1 MGRLKLPSK
10 VKDLRGTKRKHRE
23 VDESAYKNPVI
34 VSLEEVNVPSHLN
47 ATAKKVYRE
56 VMQQLFAMQMLQP
69 IDQHALCV
77 FANAIAT
84 AHAMQKALD
93 KEGYVTDIRDKD
105 GNITGVTVNP
115 KQKVLKDA
123 LSMANT
129 IGVQFGWSPS
139 ARIKLLAMLN
149 NNKEE
154 KDDFKDLING

>member
-1 MGRLKLPSK
+1 MGRSKLPVK

-23 VDESAYKNPVI
+23 VDDSVYDPTVV

-47 ATAKKVYRE
+47 TTAKKVYRE
-56 VMQQLFAMQMLQP
+56 VVQQLFAMRMLQP
-69 IDQHALCV
+69 IDQHALCI

-93 KEGYVTDIRDKD
+93 KEGYVTYIRDED

-115 KQKVLKDA
+115 MQKVLKDA
-123 LSMANT
+123 LNMANT
-129 IGVQFGWSPS
+129 IGTQFGWSPS

-154 KDDFKDLING
+154 KDDFKNLING

>member
-1 MGRLKLPSK
+1 MGRSKLPVK

-23 VDESAYKNPVI
+23 VDDSVYDPTVV
-34 VSLEEVNVPSHLN
+34 VSLEEINVPSHLN
-47 ATAKKVYRE
+47 TTAKKVYRE
-56 VMQQLFAMQMLQP
+56 VVQQLFAMRMLQP
-69 IDQHALCV
+69 IDQHALCI

-93 KEGYVTDIRDKD
+93 KEGYVTYIRDED

-115 KQKVLKDA
+115 MQKVLKDA
-123 LSMANT
+123 LNMANT
-129 IGVQFGWSPS
+129 IGTQFGWSPS

-154 KDDFKDLING
+154 KDDFKNLIDG

>member
-1 MGRLKLPSK
+1 MGRSKLPVK

-23 VDESAYKNPVI
+23 VDDSVYDPTVV

-47 ATAKKVYRE
+47 TTAKKVYRE
-56 VMQQLFAMQMLQP
+56 VVQQLFAMRMLQP
-69 IDQHALCV
+69 IDQHALCI

-93 KEGYVTDIRDKD
+93 KEGYVTYIRDED

-115 KQKVLKDA
+115 MQKVLKDA
-123 LSMANT
+123 LNMANT
-129 IGVQFGWSPS
+129 IGTQFGWSPS

-154 KDDFKDLING
+154 KDDFKNLIDG